1 MKITILNDN
10 APGRNCLA
18 EYGLSFL
25 VEADK
30 KILFDAGATDVYLQ
44 NAKILGISLNDI
56 DSIVLSHG
64 HWDHGNG
71 LKYISGPQLICH
83 PDVFKRRYNKKEN
96 RYIGLNQSQRELES
110 RFKIITSREPYKISP
125 QIYFLGEIPRIND
138 FEAKST
144 YFYHEGGQEDFVPDD
159 SGLAVITASGIVV
172 ISGCAHAGICN
183 TIEYAKKVTGI
194 SVVSAVIG
202 GFHLRTN
209 NEQTQ
214 KTIEY
219 FKASGIK
226 DIYPTHCTGLPALAQ
241 FYNAFETYQVLAGD
255 YFNFK

>member
-1 MKITILNDN
+1 LKVTILNDN

-30 KILFDAGATDVYLQ
+30 KILFDTGATDVYLQ
-44 NAKILGISLNDI
+44 NADRLGISLNDI

-71 LKYISGPQLICH
+71 LKYISDKQLICH
-83 PDVFKRRYNKKEN
+83 PEVFSKRYNKKEN
-96 RYIGLNQSQRELES
+96 RYIGLNQTRTEIDA
-110 RFKIITSREPYKISP
+110 RFKVATYREPYQISP
-125 QIYFLGEIPRIND
+125 QIFFLGEIPRNNN

-144 YFYHEGGQEDFVPDD
+144 YFYFEGGEEDFVPDD
-159 SGLAVITASGIVV
+159 SGLAVITASGLVV

-183 TIEYAKKVTGI
+183 TIEHAKKITGI
-194 SVVSAVIG
+194 SSVSAVIG

-209 NEQTQ
+209 NEQTR

-226 DIYPTHCTGLPALAQ
+226 DIYPTHCTGLPALTQ
-241 FYNAFETYQVLAGD
+241 FYNAFEIYQALTGD